1 MTPAFPASPALS
13 PQDRREAWVFFA
25 LAFLVIAAGFGL
37 RDPWPA
43 DEPRFVLVAR
53 QMLESGDWW
62 FPRRGA
68 ELYPDK
74 PPLFLWLL
82 ALGQALTGSIRWSF
96 LLPSLLAAMATLGL
110 TYDLG
115 RRLWNPRAG
124 LLAATAVL
132 VAPAFVYQAKRAQID
147 PVLVGLTTLAL
158 YGLLRHLLLGPA
170 WRWAWLG
177 GFAAGLGVVAKGV
190 GFLPLF
196 ALLPFA
202 LMRRAGWGG
211 LRPAAPGDAWRW
223 AALAGSFLAAIL
235 LWFLPMLLL
244 ALTDGDPA
252 HRAYL
257 DELLFRQTV
266 TRYVDAWHHHEPVWY
281 YAYVIALF
289 WAPFALL
296 WPWLLAPWRDAWRG
310 REARVWLPL
319 AWGLLV
325 LLFFTGSTGKRDMYI
340 LPALPAF
347 ALAAAPFL
355 EGLLR
360 RPGPRRALLAY
371 AVGLAVLLLLAG
383 GWALLGEPRF
393 EARLLAERGLGAEA
407 LWLWGML
414 VAVGLLTL
422 ATLLLAR
429 RRAPLAAPAVLLGGL
444 WLGWGFVVHPVLD
457 DENSARA
464 VMQAARERAGPE
476 TTLGLVAWREQNL
489 LQASGPVAEF
499 GFRAPWERQWLRAIA
514 WLREAPAERRVFAEA
529 ASVPACVPEAAR
541 EPVGR
546 GNRRAWVLVRAEG
559 VAACPLDEAV
569 LAVPQAPPE

>member
-1 MTPAFPASPALS
+1 MSPAFPASPTLS
-13 PQDRREAWVFFA
+13 PQDRREAWCFFA

-170 WRWAWLG
+170 WCWAWLG

-190 GFLPLF
+190 GFLPLL

-211 LRPAAPGDAWRW
+211 LRPATTGDAWRW

-235 LWFLPMLLL
+235 LWFLPMLWL

-252 HRAYL
+252 HRTYL

-383 GWALLGEPRF
+383 GWALFGEPRF

-476 TTLGLVAWREQNL
+476 ATLGLVAWREQNL
-489 LQASGPVAEF
+489 LQASEPVTEF

-514 WLREAPAERRVFAEA
+514 WLREAPAERRVFAEV

-559 VAACPLDEAV
+559 VAACPLDEAA
-569 LAVPQAPPE
+569 LAVPQVPPE